1 MLRSSNQPAFSLT
14 HPYFYM
20 KASLSTL
27 FKKQIPSIKS
37 ALKRFAGRAVCA
49 RKLLPMSA
57 LQRVEKS
64 RREQPH
70 RPGLQR
76 GIEALG
82 IRTRA
87 NRAKVSAIPA
97 EGPLIVTGNHP
108 VSGDGLALLDLM
120 LGIRKHSD
128 VKIAAEKHVLDHPE
142 LKPHVIEVNDQCAR
156 QSVSDMIKHIKG
168 GGALIIFPENM
179 FHGRRFG
186 RRRVT
191 PAWKRGVGT
200 IAMRSG
206 ASVLPFYIANMPNRW
221 LPWKILLKIPIVLD
235 LALDRE
241 LVNTKMDVR
250 IGDLLHPKTIAQLGN
265 SRNITAE
272 LRNIVYDLARDPA
285 GTFMP
290 QS

>member
-1 MLRSSNQPAFSLT
+1 
-14 HPYFYM
+14 M

-27 FKKQIPSIKS
+27 FKKQIPSIRS
-37 ALKRFAGRAVCA
+37 ALKRFVGRAVCA
-49 RKLLPMSA
+49 RKLLPLSA

-87 NRAKVSAIPA
+87 NRAKVSAIPT

-120 LGIRKHSD
+120 LSIRKHSD
-128 VKIAAEKHVLDHPE
+128 VKIAAESFALDHPE

-179 FHGRRFG
+179 FHGRRYG
-186 RRRVT
+186 RRRVA

-221 LPWKILLKIPIVLD
+221 LPWKILLKIPKVLD
-235 LALDRE
+235 WALDRE

-250 IGDLLHPKTIAQLGN
+250 IGDLLQPKTIAQLGN

-272 LRNIVYDLARDPA
+272 LRNNVYDLARDPA

>member
-1 MLRSSNQPAFSLT
+1 MR
-14 HPYFYM
+14 
-20 KASLSTL
+20 
-27 FKKQIPSIKS
+27 
-37 ALKRFAGRAVCA
+37 RFAGCAVFA
-49 RKLLPMSA
+49 RKLLPLSA

-87 NRAKVSAIPA
+87 NHAKVSAIPS

-120 LGIRKHSD
+120 LGMRKYGD
-128 VKIAAEKHVLDHPE
+128 VKIAAESHVLDHPE
-142 LKPHVIEVNDQCAR
+142 LKPYVIEVNGPRASH
-156 QSVSDMIKHIKG
+156 SVSDMIKHIKG

-179 FHGRRFG
+179 FHGRRYG
-186 RRRVT
+186 RRRAA

-200 IAMRSG
+200 IAMRSE
-206 ASVLPFYIANMPNRW
+206 APVLPFYIANMPNRW
-221 LPWKILLKIPIVLD
+221 FPWKILLKIPKVSGW
-235 LALDRE
+235 ALDRE
-241 LVNTKMDVR
+241 LVNTEMDVR
-250 IGDLLHPKTIAQLGN
+250 IGDLLQPKTIAQLSD

-272 LRNIVYDLARDPA
+272 LRKKVYDLAGDPV
-285 GTFMP
+285 GSLMP